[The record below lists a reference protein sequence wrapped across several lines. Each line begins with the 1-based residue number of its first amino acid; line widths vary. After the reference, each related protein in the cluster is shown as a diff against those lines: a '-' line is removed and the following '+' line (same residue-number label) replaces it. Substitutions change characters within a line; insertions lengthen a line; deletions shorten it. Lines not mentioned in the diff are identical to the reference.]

1 LPASTELAESERS
14 RGFESGVGG
23 PPTPRLRSFRA
34 TAGLRRDRLRLQGT
48 RFGCRWTC
56 LPGRS
61 SVKPSE
67 VWLGGRD
74 SNPETLVQR
83 ADQPRRCAVIRI
95 VSGRS
100 SRRAFRPPPSI
111 SMRFCSTCL
120 FVSHPAR
127 PLAAGL
133 SGSRLAAPN
142 CRYAVRCRPTQRFE
156 QDQRSEHESA
166 DHPLDFAD
174 SVSRRRPSIDCSGKP
189 VQHVDH
195 NTSVALHNTFVV
207 SCLR

>member
-1 LPASTELAESERS
+1 
-14 RGFESGVGG
+14 
-23 PPTPRLRSFRA
+23 
-34 TAGLRRDRLRLQGT
+34 
-48 RFGCRWTC
+48 
-56 LPGRS
+56 
-61 SVKPSE
+61 
-67 VWLGGRD
+67 
-74 SNPETLVQR
+74 
-83 ADQPRRCAVIRI
+83 
-95 VSGRS
+95 
-100 SRRAFRPPPSI
+100 
-111 SMRFCSTCL
+111 
-120 FVSHPAR
+120 VSHPAQ

-142 CRYAVRCRPTQRFE
+142 CRYAVCRRPTQRFE

-189 VQHVDH
+189 VQYVDH